1 MVDLII
7 KNFGGKMIEEKRK
20 LIKFSNYSLCVT
32 LPKSVIT
39 KLKWVKGDIVSM
51 RVSED
56 TKEIVI
62 SKNKNTDKALNAK
75 ETKSAQNKKVTI
87 QENNKKARW

>member
-1 MVDLII
+1 
-7 KNFGGKMIEEKRK
+7 MIEEKRK

-51 RVSED
+51 RVSEN

-62 SKNKNTDKALNAK
+62 SKNKNTDKTFNAK
-75 ETKSAQNKKVTI
+75 EAKSTQKKKMAT
-87 QENNKKARW
+87 QDNNKKARW

>member
-1 MVDLII
+1 
-7 KNFGGKMIEEKRK
+7 MIEEKRK

-39 KLKWVKGDIVSM
+39 KLNWVKGDIVSI
-51 RVSED
+51 RVSEN

-62 SKNKNTDKALNAK
+62 SKNKNTDKVFNAK
-75 ETKSAQNKKVTI
+75 EIKSAQNKKLTI
-87 QENNKKARW
+87 QKNNKKARW

>member
-1 MVDLII
+1 
-7 KNFGGKMIEEKRK
+7 MIEEKRK

-51 RVSED
+51 RVSEG

>member
-1 MVDLII
+1 
-7 KNFGGKMIEEKRK
+7 MIEEKRK

-51 RVSED
+51 RVSEN

-62 SKNKNTDKALNAK
+62 SKNKNTDKTLNAK
-75 ETKSAQNKKVTI
+75 ETKLTQKKKMMT
-87 QENNKKARW
+87 QDNNKKARW

>member
-51 RVSED
+51 RVSEG

>member
-1 MVDLII
+1 
-7 KNFGGKMIEEKRK
+7 MIEEKRK

>member
-1 MVDLII
+1 
-7 KNFGGKMIEEKRK
+7 MIEEKRK

-62 SKNKNTDKALNAK
+62 SKNKNTDKTLNAK
-75 ETKSAQNKKVTI
+75 ETKLTQKKKMTT
-87 QENNKKARW
+87 QDNNKKARW

>member
-1 MVDLII
+1 
-7 KNFGGKMIEEKRK
+7 MIEEKRK

-39 KLKWVKGDIVSM
+39 KLKWGKGDVVLM
-51 RVSED
+51 RVSEN

-62 SKNKNTDKALNAK
+62 SKNKNTDKIFDAK
-75 ETKSAQNKKVTI
+75 ETKSTQKNKAAT

>member
-1 MVDLII
+1 
-7 KNFGGKMIEEKRK
+7 MIEEKRK

-39 KLKWVKGDIVSM
+39 KLKWAKGDIVSM
-51 RVSED
+51 RVSEN

-62 SKNKNTDKALNAK
+62 SKNKNTDKTFNAK
-75 ETKSAQNKKVTI
+75 ETKSTQKKKMAT
-87 QENNKKARW
+87 QDNNKKARW